1 MFLLKTG
8 ACAKWRQGDQDAD
21 MRNAW
26 LCRSRKEVG
35 CGYEGVILR
44 LTGLLQIVLAVL
56 QDYRYLALKSS
67 TTLTSETF

>member
-1 MFLLKTG
+1 
-8 ACAKWRQGDQDAD
+8 

-26 LCRSRKEVG
+26 LCRSRKEALLG